1 MLLGKCKDITRLL
14 SDGLDRTLTTGEQWR
29 VRVHLPSCSG
39 CRNYR
44 RQIALLRKAVR
55 VASGRDPEAGEG
67 D

>member
-14 SDGLDRTLTTGEQWR
+14 SDGLDRALTTGEQWR

-44 RQIALLRKAVR
+44 RQIALLRRAVR
-55 VASGRDPEAGEG
+55 VASGRETGEG